1 MKWGQWAATRAD
13 IFPPDLC
20 TELAHLQ
27 ASQPG
32 REDAEHVVTCWP
44 YLTRQQTELCNDL
57 CGVLGLRGCQQ
68 PLDACPLA

>member
-27 ASQPG
+27 ARQPE
-32 REDAEHVVTCWP
+32 REDAEFAVMC
-44 YLTRQQTELCNDL
+44 
-57 CGVLGLRGCQQ
+57 
-68 PLDACPLA
+68 